1 MKSGK
6 QRVVLNG
13 QHLSWTD
20 VFAGYPQGFIFAHLL
35 FFFYYVNDLFDG
47 FQCNPNLFANDT
59 SLFATVHNINKAT
72 SDLINDLT
80 KITKWDF
87 QWKMSLNPG
96 IFKQAQEV
104 IFSCKRSAA
113 SRPPLTFNKIRVA

>member
-1 MKSGK
+1 MVNICPGLMFLPDIHKDPF
-6 QRVVLNG
+6 L
-13 QHLSWTD
+13 
-20 VFAGYPQGFIFAHLL
+20 PIFC

-104 IFSCKRSAA
+104 IFSCKRSVA